1 MRSGLWQAGR
11 RLWRTSR
18 AREPY
23 RSLLSADDG
32 ALVSIDCETTSLK
45 VKEAELLAIAA
56 VRIEGNRIC
65 AKDAFYTL
73 IKPQQE
79 PDRSNIQVHGLR
91 PCDFSEGLP
100 CDEALRRFLRFIGGR
115 RLLGY
120 YLQYDLAVLN
130 KHLGP
135 ILGTGLPNYEI
146 EVSCR
151 YYDWRFSQ
159 YPGAYIDLRWDTMVR
174 NLGIPSL
181 PRHDAMNDA
190 TTAAMMYL
198 ALQSRGY
205 GAPRTSLPFA
215 AQTRRLRQW
224 LRN

>member
-1 MRSGLWQAGR
+1 M
-11 RLWRTSR
+11 WRMSR

-23 RSLLSADDG
+23 RSLLGEDDG

-45 VKEAELLAIAA
+45 VKDAELLAIAA
-56 VRIEGNRIC
+56 VRIKGNRIC

-79 PDRSNIQVHGLR
+79 PDRRNIQVHGLR
-91 PCDFSEGLP
+91 PCDFGEGLP
-100 CDEALRRFLRFIGGR
+100 CDEALGNFLRFIGGR

-130 KHLGP
+130 KFLRP
-135 ILGTGLPNYEI
+135 LLGTGLPNYEI

-174 NLGIPSL
+174 NLGVPSL
-181 PRHDAMNDA
+181 SRHDAMNDA
-190 TTAAMMYL
+190 TSAAMMYL

-205 GAPRTSLPFA
+205 GAP
-215 AQTRRLRQW
+215 
-224 LRN
+224 